1 LLPTLDNL
9 ILSPSRDVEERDA
22 VPWACPLNGKS
33 KVDHAGDIISGRKP
47 ETPDFSL
54 DSALDIAANWRSSH
68 GYPLHTVWTTLRTRA
83 TNLDAKALVVKRQKR
98 MPSISSK
105 LARIQSMQL
114 SKMHDLGGCRAVVR
128 NVRRVDE
135 LVKFYR
141 ENQPV
146 SLEFVR
152 PYDYINK
159 PKDDGYRSV
168 HLVYKYQGDSQR
180 GAFKGLRIEM
190 QIRSRLQHAW
200 ATAVESVDV
209 FTGQGLKSS
218 AGEEPWKRFFAL
230 IGTAMAMQEKRPLVP
245 NTPTQRDLLISEL
258 CGLCVKLHI
267 PDVFLGISAGISIAP
282 RIKVKGRDAKAEAYI
297 LTLDSKK
304 RVTEVVGF
312 ASNKEAEKRLLELEK
327 ENLEKPYI
335 QTVMASADSV
345 RALRTAYPNYYM
357 DTGMFIGFVNKL
369 IEKNAN

>member
-1 LLPTLDNL
+1 LLSTLDNL
-9 ILSPSRDVEERDA
+9 VLSPFCCAGASNA
-22 VPWACPLNGKS
+22 VPWTCPLFGKS

-47 ETPDFSL
+47 ETSEFSL

-83 TNLDAKALVVKRQKR
+83 SNLDPKALVVKRQKR

-114 SKMHDLGGCRAVVR
+114 SKMHDLGGCRAVVK
-128 NVRRVDE
+128 NVRRVDD

-141 ENQPV
+141 ENQPL
-146 SLEFVR
+146 SLEFVKS
-152 PYDYINK
+152 YDYIGV
-159 PKDDGYRSV
+159 PKEDGYRSV
-168 HLVYKYQGDSQR
+168 HLVYKYQGDSQK

-200 ATAVESVDV
+200 ATAVETVDA

-245 NTPTQRDLLISEL
+245 NTPTQRGLLISEL
-258 CGLCVKLHI
+258 CGLCVKLNI
-267 PDVFLGISAGISIAP
+267 PDVFLGISAGIAIAP
-282 RIKVKGRDAKAEAYI
+282 KIKAKDRVARAEAYI
-297 LTLDSKK
+297 LTLDSNK
-304 RVTEVVGF
+304 RVTLITRF
-312 ASNKEAEKRLLELEK
+312 PSNKEAERRLLELEK
-327 ENLEKPYI
+327 ENLEKPHI

-345 RALRTAYPNYYM
+345 VALRTAYPNYYM
-357 DTGMFIGFVNKL
+357 DTGMFIRFVDRL
-369 IEKNAN
+369 IKKNAN